1 MSILQEDII
10 IEFLQKHLTGVYALY
25 LYGSFASGVATTESD
40 VDLAFL
46 SDEQI
51 SNVDKWKVQE
61 KLAAELN
68 KDVDLVNLKDASTVL
83 RKEIVE
89 KGNLLYSSDRYKT
102 ESFEMTTLSMYMD
115 LNESRKDIL
124 NDYKEEYGRDPSK

>member
-124 NDYKEEYGRDPSK
+124 NDYKEEYGRDTSK

>member
-89 KGNLLYSSDRYKT
+89 KRNLLYSSDRYKT

-124 NDYKEEYGRDPSK
+124 NDYKEKYGRDPSK